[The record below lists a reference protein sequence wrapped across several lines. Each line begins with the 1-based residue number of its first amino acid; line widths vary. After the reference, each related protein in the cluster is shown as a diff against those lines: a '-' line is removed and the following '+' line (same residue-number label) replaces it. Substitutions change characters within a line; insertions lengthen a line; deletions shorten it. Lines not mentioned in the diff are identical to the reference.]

1 MGDPERMR
9 ERHGTYL
16 RVKRGLDIALTV
28 AAMPIVGPVIG
39 VCAIAIKL
47 DTRGP
52 IFFVQDRLG
61 LDGRIFRMYKL
72 RTMVANAEE
81 LKAATLDERTVHFKT
96 LDDPRITRVG
106 RILRRTSLDELPQL
120 FNVLR
125 GDMSIVGPR
134 PTSLNLVAYEPWHAA
149 RLEVRPGLT
158 GIWQIHGRNQTT
170 FEERVR
176 MDIEYIENL
185 SLLHDLKLMAQT
197 VGVVLR
203 GKGA

>member
-1 MGDPERMR
+1 MR
-9 ERHGTYL
+9 QRHGHYL
-16 RVKRGLDIALTV
+16 RVKRAFDVALTL
-28 AAMPIVGPVIG
+28 AAMPIVGPLVA

-52 IFFVQDRLG
+52 VFFVQERIG
-61 LDGRIFRMYKL
+61 RDGRIFHMIKL

-81 LKAATLDERTVHFKT
+81 LKAATLDEHTVHFKT

-106 RILRRTSLDELPQL
+106 RILRRTSLDEIPQL
-120 FNVLR
+120 FNILR

-134 PTSLNLVAYEPWHAA
+134 PTSLNLVSYEPWHAA

-185 SLLHDLKLMAQT
+185 SFLHDLKLIAQT
-197 VGVVLR
+197 VEVVLK